1 MKEEKSSTTIHGEYV
16 LWRGTPMRTDAWRKI
31 LGSSKYLCR
40 HIRYG
45 IKDMPSVPFVKGEVL
60 PPIPQTEADKIFA
73 QSDLNNGLRENIY
86 EELSYEYAM
95 RQVEDGKIIS
105 SSFVAWQGHG
115 DEKKGRFIINLHKQS
130 KHWDKG
136 SIKMKKIP
144 SFALE
149 LEKGDQMLS
158 FDIKSGY
165 RHMYL
170 HPDMRD

>member
-1 MKEEKSSTTIHGEYV
+1 
-16 LWRGTPMRTDAWRKI
+16 
-31 LGSSKYLCR
+31 
-40 HIRYG
+40 
-45 IKDMPSVPFVKGEVL
+45 MPSVPFVKGEVL

-105 SSFVAWQGHG
+105 SSFIAWQGHG
-115 DEKKGRFIINLHKQS
+115 EEKKGRFIINLHKKS
-130 KHWDKG
+130 NHWAKG
-136 SIKMKKIP
+136 SMKMEKIP
-144 SFALE
+144 SFELE
-149 LEKGDQMLS
+149 LEKGDHMLS